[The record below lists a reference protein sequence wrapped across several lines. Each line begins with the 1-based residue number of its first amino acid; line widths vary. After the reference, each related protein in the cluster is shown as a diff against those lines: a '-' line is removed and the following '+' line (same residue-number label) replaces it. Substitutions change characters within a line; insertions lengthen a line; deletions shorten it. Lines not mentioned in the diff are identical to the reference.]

1 MTPNMNTLLYYM
13 VLVPSLLIAIT
24 GHEFAHAW
32 VAFRNGDP
40 TAAQR
45 GRLSLNPLAHL
56 DPLGTLAIFL
66 IGFGWGRPVPVNRS
80 LLRHPRADLW
90 VSAAGPLSNLLMAA
104 SVGLLVRLPAMWN
117 AIEAVGFAPA
127 AGVFVPVFV
136 QMNIMLAVFNF
147 LPIGPLDGSH
157 VLENLLPIG
166 PSLRFQRFNAGYGNL
181 LLLGLILLGRVL
193 PVSPLSVVLNPPI
206 TFFRALFL
214 GV

>member
-1 MTPNMNTLLYYM
+1 MNTLLYYL

-90 VSAAGPLSNLLMAA
+90 VAAAGPLSNLLMAA
-104 SVGLLVRLPAMWN
+104 SVGLLMRVPAIWS
-117 AIEAVGFAPA
+117 AIETIGLSPA

-157 VLENLLPIG
+157 VVENLLPIG
-166 PSLRFQRFNAGYGNL
+166 ASLQFQRFNAGYGNL
-181 LLLGLILLGRVL
+181 LLIGLILLGRML
-193 PVSPLSVVLNPPI
+193 PVSPLSVVLEPPML
-206 TFFRALFL
+206 FFRQLFL
-214 GV
+214 GA

>member
-1 MTPNMNTLLYYM
+1 MNTLLSYL

-32 VAFRNGDP
+32 VAFHNGDP

-90 VSAAGPLSNLLMAA
+90 VSAAGPISNLLMAA
-104 SVGLLVRLPAMWN
+104 SVGLLMRVPAIWN
-117 AIEAVGFAPA
+117 GIEAAGFSPA

-157 VLENLLPIG
+157 VVENLLPIG
-166 PSLRFQRFNAGYGNL
+166 ASLQFQRFNAGYGNL
-181 LLLGLILLGRVL
+181 LLIGLILLGRVL
-193 PVSPLSVVLNPPI
+193 PVSPLSVVLEPPML
-206 TFFRALFL
+206 FFRQLFL

>member
-1 MTPNMNTLLYYM
+1 MGLGYY
-13 VLVPSLLIAIT
+13 LVVAPSLLVAIT

-32 VAFRNGDP
+32 TAFRNGDP

-45 GRLSLNPLAHL
+45 GRLTLNPLAHL

-80 LLRHPRADLW
+80 LLRSPRADLW
-90 VSAAGPLSNLLMAA
+90 VSAAGPMSNLLMAA
-104 SVGLLVRLPAMWN
+104 SVGLLARAPAVWSV
-117 AIEAVGFAPA
+117 IEAAGFAPA
-127 AGVFVPVFV
+127 VGIFVPVFI

-166 PSLRFQRFNAGYGNL
+166 ASLQFQRFNAGYGNA

-193 PVSPLSVVLNPPI
+193 PISPLSVLLDPPI

-214 GV
+214 GA